1 MNQEVE
7 VKILHVDGKDYLL
20 LDTFVVENTYYYF
33 SNIKDTSDIMVMKDA
48 EQYFA
53 SIEDKNEF
61 DYVLTLFYDKYRNY
75 GV

>member
-7 VKILHVDGKDYLL
+7 IKILHVDGKDYLL
-20 LDTFVVENTYYYF
+20 LDTFIVENTYYYF
-33 SNIKDTSDIMVMKDA
+33 SNIKDNTDIMVMKDVDK
-48 EQYFA
+48 YFV
-53 SIEDKNEF
+53 SIDDKNEF

>member
-7 VKILHVDGKDYLL
+7 IKILHVDGKDYLL
-20 LDTFVVENTYYYF
+20 LDTFIVENTYYYF
-33 SNIKDTSDIMVMKDA
+33 SNIKDNTDIMVMKDA
-48 EQYFA
+48 DKYFV
-53 SIEDKNEF
+53 SIDDKDEF